1 MTISLK
7 VTATLVARVQEEVVV
22 VAVEPPVVV
31 VPVLLLAVV
40 VTTPVTGVW
49 FAGNVLT
56 LAVE

>member
-1 MTISLK
+1 
-7 VTATLVARVQEEVVV
+7 VQEEVVV
-22 VAVEPPVVV
+22 VALEVPVVV
-31 VPVLLLAVV
+31 VAVPVLPLAVV